1 MASAKLRKQQADQG
15 EELPMDMSSMIDLVF
30 LLLIFFMVSSHL
42 IIVQIDR
49 RVNPPTAKN
58 AQVAKNATGRVV
70 VNVLEDGTVWAQDEV
85 ELPTT
90 EAITEYIEAIK
101 NQNAEKSLPTRLNLR
116 ADKMVDTRL
125 IKRVIKAAGEAGVK
139 DVIFGSYV
147 VEK

>member
-90 EAITEYIEAIK
+90 ESITEYIEAIK

>member
-70 VNVLEDGTVWAQDEV
+70 VNVLEDGSVWAQDEV

-90 EAITEYIEAIK
+90 ESITEYIEAIK